1 MTRRIT
7 KEEYDIPRTLSVCF
21 TGHRPEK
28 LPWGEFEDEEDCKAL
43 KKRIEEEIIR
53 AYKEGARYFLSGM
66 AEGCDLY
73 AAEAVL
79 KLSWKCPGIKLV
91 AVFPYGWGDTAR
103 KKRIERRA
111 YRSLSLHESY
121 VRTSYM
127 ERNYFLVKNSA
138 RIIAC
143 YTGDT
148 ASGTAATLRM
158 AKREGLG
165 VVILTV

>member
-1 MTRRIT
+1 MRRVA
-7 KEEYDIPRTLSVCF
+7 KEEYDLERQLSVCF
-21 TGHRPEK
+21 TGHRPDK
-28 LPWGEFEDEEDCKAL
+28 LPWGEYEDEEDCVKL
-43 KKRIEEEIIR
+43 KKQLEAEIVR

-66 AEGCDLY
+66 ADGFDVY

-79 KLSWKCPGIKLV
+79 RLSWRCPGMKLV
-91 AVFPYGWGDTAR
+91 TVFPFGWGDTPR
-103 KKRIERRA
+103 KRRIEKRA
-111 YRSLSLHESY
+111 FRSVSLHESY

-138 RIIAC
+138 RIIAGFS
-143 YTGDT
+143 GDE

-165 VVILTV
+165 VVILSV